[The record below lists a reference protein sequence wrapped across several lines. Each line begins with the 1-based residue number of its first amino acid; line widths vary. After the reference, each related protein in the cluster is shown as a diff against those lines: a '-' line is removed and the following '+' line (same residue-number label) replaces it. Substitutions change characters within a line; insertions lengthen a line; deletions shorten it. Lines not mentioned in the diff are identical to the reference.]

1 MHRRPRLTPAPRL
14 LAASLLTTAVLAG
27 CSSAVEV
34 GAPERADD
42 PACADIA
49 WPETVSGHERVATD
63 PEAPWVAA
71 WGDPAII
78 ARCGLPALEPT
89 TLECVA
95 VNDVDW
101 IVRELDDGM
110 ALITYST
117 DPALEVLVP
126 SDYGPG
132 ALQLPVFTD
141 IATVLPQTGQRCS
154 GP

>member
-1 MHRRPRLTPAPRL
+1 MIG
-14 LAASLLTTAVLAG
+14 AAIGAALLAG
-27 CSSAVEV
+27 CSGAVEV
-34 GAPERADD
+34 GAPDRADD
-42 PACADIA
+42 PACADVA
-49 WPETVSGHERVATD
+49 WPESVGGHEQVATD

-78 ARCGLPALEPT
+78 ARCGLPPLEPT

-117 DPALEVLVP
+117 DPAIEVLVP

-132 ALQLPVFTD
+132 ALQLPAFSD
-141 IATVLPQTGQRCS
+141 IARALPQTGQTCS

>member
-1 MHRRPRLTPAPRL
+1 VGALG
-14 LAASLLTTAVLAG
+14 AAAVLAG
-27 CSSAVEV
+27 CSGAVEV
-34 GAPERADD
+34 GAPDLADD
-42 PACADIA
+42 PACTGIA
-49 WPETVSGHERVATD
+49 WPERVSGHERVPTE

-78 ARCGLPALEPT
+78 ARCGLPPLEPT

-132 ALQLPVFTD
+132 ALQLPAFSD
-141 IATVLPQTGQRCS
+141 IATALPQTGQQCS
-154 GP
+154 SGQ